1 RPRSVQE
8 QVATLQ
14 SCLEEVAGLTSMVEE
29 LLQLARLD
37 AGQESR
43 QPERIAL
50 DEVMREAIA
59 RWQGTAAARRIRL
72 ELLAPETVHACVGE

>member
-1 RPRSVQE
+1 RAFELQRNFTANAAHEIRSPLSRLRTEIELSLRRPRSVQE

-43 QPERIAL
+43 QP
-50 DEVMREAIA
+50 
-59 RWQGTAAARRIRL
+59 
-72 ELLAPETVHACVGE
+72 